1 MGQEL
6 PVAAAGRYPRD
17 DGEARIVI
25 IGDRDFAS
33 NRLLSALY
41 NRDLLLNAVL
51 WLAADEEHISIRPK
65 AWTPDQ
71 DPLTFQ
77 QTLAYFYF
85 LAFALPEILLL
96 LGIHAWYRQ
105 RGG

>member
-1 MGQEL
+1 ML
-6 PVAAAGRYPRD
+6 
-17 DGEARIVI
+17 
-25 IGDRDFAS
+25 IGDLDFAS

-41 NRDLLLNAVL
+41 NRDFILNAVL
-51 WLAADEEHISIRPK
+51 WLAGDDGHIAIRPK

-71 DPLTFQ
+71 DPLTLQ

-85 LAFALPEILLL
+85 LAFALPEILML

-105 RGG
+105 RGS